1 MQQRTHS
8 ETILVQASPHEVY
21 DVVSDIRRTGEWSP
35 TCVRCE
41 WEDPDH
47 TGEGAKFTGYNETA
61 ERSWQTTSTVVAAE
75 PGHRWAWEVGDGF
88 VRWAYDIVAVTDG
101 TEVTETWMFLK
112 AGLEHFRGR
121 FGDHAGEEI
130 DVRSERAYR
139 DIPAT
144 LKTVR
149 QIVEAP

>member
-47 TGEGAKFTGYNETA
+47 TGEGARFIGYNETP

-75 PGHRWAWEVGDGF
+75 PGRRWAWEVGDGF
-88 VRWAYDIVAVTDG
+88 VRWSYDMEAVAGG
-101 TEVTETWMFLK
+101 TEVTEGWTFLT
-112 AGLEHFRGR
+112 AGLEHFRDR
-121 FGDHAGEEI
+121 FGDNADEEI
-130 DVRSERAYR
+130 DVRSQRAYR

-144 LKTVR
+144 LATL
-149 QIVEAP
+149 QEILEEG